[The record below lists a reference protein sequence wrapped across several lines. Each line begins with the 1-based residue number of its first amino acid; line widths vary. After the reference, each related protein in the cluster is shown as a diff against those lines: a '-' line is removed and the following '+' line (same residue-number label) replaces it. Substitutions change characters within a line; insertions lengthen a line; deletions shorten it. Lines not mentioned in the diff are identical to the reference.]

1 MEYFIGKLLTYDVI
15 EYATGRTECNYA
27 GEYYPETLTQKV
39 LVNVQNVAG
48 APTEEEAKRLTLEFF
63 NKFYPGFEEEATM
76 ENFKDK
82 LDLPNNGYTL
92 TIDKVFVKDF
102 KEVLGI

>member
-27 GEYYPETLTQKV
+27 GEYHPETLTQKV
-39 LVNVQNVAG
+39 LVDVQNVAG

-63 NKFYPGFEEEATM
+63 NKFYPGFEEA
-76 ENFKDK
+76 NFKDK

-102 KEVLGI
+102 KEALGL

>member
-63 NKFYPGFEEEATM
+63 NRFYPDLKEYATM
-76 ENFKDK
+76 ENFEKESN
-82 LDLPNNGYTL
+82 LSISNYTL
-92 TIDKVFVKDF
+92 SIDKVFVKDW
-102 KEVLGI
+102 KEAFAL

>member
-27 GEYYPETLTQKV
+27 GEYYPETVTQKV
-39 LVNVQNVAG
+39 LVDVQNVAG

-63 NKFYPGFEEEATM
+63 NRFFPGLEEQATI
-76 ENFKDK
+76 ENFGKE
-82 LDLPNNGYTL
+82 LDLPQNGYTL
-92 TIDKVFVKDF
+92 KIDKIFVKNW
-102 KEVLGI
+102 EEALLV

>member
-1 MEYFIGKLLTYDVI
+1 MEYFIGKLLIYDVI
-15 EYATGRTECNYA
+15 EYATGAMECRMY
-27 GEYYPETLTQKV
+27 EEPYPETRTQKV

-48 APTEEEAKRLTLEFF
+48 APTEKEAKRLTLEFF
-63 NKFYPGFEEEATM
+63 NKFYPGFEEATM

-102 KEVLGI
+102 KEALGL